1 MELNLRKTINAML
14 VKCFHDIMDM
24 EEKAVITEEFK
35 DITNNDMHI
44 IEAIGLGDGNR
55 MSDIAK
61 KLNITVGSLTT
72 SMNSLVRKGYVER
85 CRSEEDRRVVIIRL
99 LEKGVAAYK
108 HHEEFHHEMT
118 DAIINQLTPE
128 ELVIWAKSLDA
139 LTQFLEEKDT

>member
-108 HHEEFHHEMT
+108 HHEEFHREMT